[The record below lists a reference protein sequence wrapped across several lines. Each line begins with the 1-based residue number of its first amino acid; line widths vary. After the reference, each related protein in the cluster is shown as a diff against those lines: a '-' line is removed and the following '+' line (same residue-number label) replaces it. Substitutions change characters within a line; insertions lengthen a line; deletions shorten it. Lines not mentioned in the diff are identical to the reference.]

1 MDSPRM
7 AGTLGLDD
15 PVSAL
20 KYVSGTRERALA
32 NLGIGTVRDLLLYA
46 PKRYLDFTQIT
57 PVAHCRIGDRVTV
70 RGGIHKVT
78 IRNLRNRMK
87 LVEAA
92 LVDDTGVINLVW
104 FNQPWIADSVKEG
117 AVVVAQGTVDHRYGY
132 KQISSPIH
140 IVETGDGPDSAP
152 PVRPVYRQTKGLTT
166 AWITRIM
173 GEALAHAG
181 EPVDPVPVRLRLS
194 HGLMSR
200 NTALHCLHLPA
211 NTDEAKEAR
220 HRLAYDEL
228 LLLQLEWL
236 REKRA
241 AAHEGL
247 GHRHVID
254 GAHMRA
260 FLDAVPFEMTDDQR
274 SALDDI
280 LSDMSEPSCMNR
292 MLLGDVGTGK
302 TIVACG
308 AIVAASDSGSQAVLM
323 APTEVLASQYG
334 VKIGPVLDAAGVRWA
349 YLSAATKASD
359 RADMLQGLASGE
371 LDVLFSTH
379 AVLEDDVVFSNLSL
393 VIIDEQ
399 HRFGVNQRE
408 KLRAKGEHCD
418 YLTMTA
424 TPIPRSLAL
433 TVYGSLDCSYIRQ
446 RPGGNRVIET
456 RVIDKRNRFEAFDAV
471 RDCVRAGHQAYIVCP
486 LVGEKGKQ
494 VREAFKPAA
503 DDDEAD
509 EKLEPIPFEEEDF
522 AELGEDLR
530 AARHEAAYLQEA
542 VFPEMRIGLMCGAM
556 ASAEKDAAME
566 AFRKGETD
574 VLVCTTVVE
583 VGVDVPNA
591 TLIVIEDAEMFGL
604 SQLHQ
609 LRGRVGRGDVPGKA
623 VLLASTETDVA
634 AKRMSYIESTQ
645 DGFELAEHDLSL
657 RREGDIR
664 GNRQH
669 GASSLRFTNIIRDAA
684 LIETTRADAAA
695 LLDADPNLTSEGNAL
710 LAYEC
715 ELNRMEHSQQDAPND
730 GRDAR

>member
-1 MDSPRM
+1 MDSPRL

-20 KYVSGTRERALA
+20 KYVSGTRERALHG
-32 NLGIGTVRDLLLYA
+32 LGIETVRDLLLYA
-46 PKRYLDFTQIT
+46 PKRYLDFTRIT
-57 PVAHCRIGDRVTV
+57 PIAQCGIGDKVTV
-70 RGGIHKVT
+70 RGRVHKVT
-78 IRNLRNRMK
+78 VRNLRNRMK
-87 LVEAA
+87 LVEASV
-92 LVDDTGVINLVW
+92 VDDTGVINLVW

-117 AVVVAQGTVDHRYGY
+117 VTVVAQGAVDHRYGY
-132 KQISSPIH
+132 KQIASPIH
-140 IVETGDGPDSAP
+140 LVEQGDGSESAP

-166 AWITRIM
+166 AWITRIVT
-173 GEALAHAG
+173 EALAHVG
-181 EPVDPVPVRLRLS
+181 EPADPVPVRLRLAR
-194 HGLMSR
+194 GLMSR
-200 NTALHCLHLPA
+200 HAALRCLHLPE
-211 NTDEAKEAR
+211 TSDEAFEAR

-228 LLLQLEWL
+228 LALQLDWL

-241 AAHEGL
+241 SAHEGL
-247 GHRHVID
+247 GHLHIVD
-254 GAHMRA
+254 GPHMDA
-260 FLDAVPFEMTDDQR
+260 FLAAVPFDLTGDQR
-274 SALDDI
+274 SVLDDI
-280 LSDMSEPSCMNR
+280 LSDMAEPSCMNR

-308 AIVAASDSGSQAVLM
+308 AIAAAADTGSQAVLM
-323 APTEVLASQYG
+323 APTEVLARQYG

-349 YLSAATKASD
+349 FLSAATKASE
-359 RADMLQGLASGE
+359 RAEMLRLLAAGE
-371 LDVLFSTH
+371 LDALFATH

-408 KLRAKGEHCD
+408 KLRSKGEHCD
-418 YLTMTA
+418 YLCMTA

-456 RVIDKRNRFEAFDAV
+456 RVIDKRNRFEAFDE
-471 RDCVRAGHQAYIVCP
+471 VRACVAAGRQAYIVCP

-494 VREAFKPAA
+494 ARESFLPVADED
-503 DDDEAD
+503 DDDER
-509 EKLEPIPFEEEDF
+509 LEPIPLDEEDL
-522 AELGEDLR
+522 AAIGEDLK
-530 AARHEAAYLQEA
+530 AARQEADYLQEA
-542 VFPEMRIGLMCGAM
+542 VFPEMRIGLMCGEM
-556 ASAEKDAAME
+556 APLEKEQAME
-566 AFRKGETD
+566 AFRRGETD

-609 LRGRVGRGDVPGKA
+609 LRGRVGRGDAPGKA
-623 VLLASTETDVA
+623 ILLASTETEIA
-634 AKRMSYIESTQ
+634 AKRMKYIESTQ

-664 GNRQH
+664 GSRQH
-669 GASSLRFTNIIRDAA
+669 GKSGLRFTNVVRDAD
-684 LIETTRADAAA
+684 LIVATRADAAA
-695 LLDADPNLTSEGNAL
+695 LLEADPDLTSDSNAL

-715 ELNRMEHSQQDAPND
+715 RVLARDD
-730 GRDAR
+730 GEGAGR